1 MPCTLIDKNTIVC
14 QRGVQA
20 RAKCVSCHRP
30 HTKLCD
36 FEIAPGKTCDAPL
49 CGSCATSGGTNVDY
63 CREHAL
69 RAPAVQLA
77 LIELGAVR
85 ERLPIGHTLVGACRE
100 CGGHLVLRFSRRFR
114 ALFYGCS
121 RYPGC
126 RFVRGADHDGHPLEQ
141 TQRVAHRSG
150 ARV

>member
-14 QRGVQA
+14 QRGRQSV
-20 RAKCVSCHRP
+20 AKCSHCHRP

-85 ERLPIGHTLVGACRE
+85 ERLQLGHKLPGACRE
-100 CGGHLVLRFSRRFR
+100 CRGDMELRFSRRHR
-114 ALFYGCS
+114 SLFYGCR

-141 TQRVAHRSG
+141 TSPVARRPETRV
-150 ARV
+150 